1 MIDTTTLKT
10 VLRRAA
16 LRVTGARP
24 SAADGGRRAPTGG
37 AVSSFGLGL
46 TGRERLDAMMQ
57 ASLTHGHVVRF
68 ELPWITAHMLTHPDQ
83 IEEVLVTKHRLFDKK
98 TRGYDK
104 LREFLGH
111 GLLTSDGDFWLR
123 QRRIAA
129 PAFHKRRVDGFA
141 SAMARSTEDMLDRW
155 DRELSRVHERDVAA
169 EMMRLTLRIASLTL
183 LSSDTER
190 GDSSIAE
197 PIGRAVTTLVHEA
210 NHRINELVTLPE
222 HWPTPRNKKLRE
234 ARDTLDGTVMRIIDE
249 RRRALSRGEDA
260 SHEDLLQMFLE
271 ATDAETGARMND
283 QQLRDEVMTMFLA
296 GHETTANALTWAL
309 FLLGKAPHLAR
320 ALRDESRAVLGERT
334 PSAED
339 IPKLELA
346 RRVFSESLRLYPP
359 VWIVG
364 RSTVEDVVLGGY
376 TIPARTLIFVV
387 PWITHRHPDFWRDP
401 EGFDPDRFA
410 PERKAEMAYKHQ
422 YIPFVAGPR
431 MCIGAGFAMH
441 EGILVLAQIARRFH
455 VSLVPGQTIEPEPV
469 VTLRPRSGVKVA
481 LDRW

>member
-364 RSTVEDVVLGGY
+364 RSTVTPTSGA
-376 TIPARTLIFVV
+376 TPRASIRTASPPSARPRWPTSTSTSRSSPARACAS
-387 PWITHRHPDFWRDP
+387 
-401 EGFDPDRFA
+401 A
-410 PERKAEMAYKHQ
+410 PASRCTRASSCSRRSR
-422 YIPFVAGPR
+422 VASTSR
-431 MCIGAGFAMH
+431 SC
-441 EGILVLAQIARRFH
+441 
-455 VSLVPGQTIEPEPV
+455 PG
-469 VTLRPRSGVKVA
+469 RPSSPSPS
-481 LDRW
+481 